1 MQRGVQMNLD
11 LSEEQEML
19 RNSLR
24 SICEAKSAS
33 DVVRRA
39 ENDDDF
45 VMAGVWRELAR
56 NGFLGLRIGAAWGGA
71 GLGMTEAAIAYQEYG
86 RALMPGPHFE
96 SALFAARLID
106 LAGSEE
112 QRSRWLPAIA
122 DGSLVMVPAWRETG
136 GGDALEDVCLTPLLA
151 GGAMRLTGRKSLV
164 AHAGSA
170 DRLLVLVRHPAADD
184 RHILLCLDAGAEGI
198 SLKREGNLAS
208 APIFTVDF
216 DEVEVSTADC
226 LGLEKGVAEAWDRAF
241 IESLIPLAAL
251 AVGGAERVLEMSIA
265 YAKERVQ
272 FDRPIGSF
280 QSIAHYLSDA
290 ATELEAAR
298 VLAWQAAWAMDE
310 GLPIER
316 LAVTAKLFACHAFRR
331 ISAVA
336 IQVHGGFGF
345 TTEADPQLYFRR
357 AKHQQLVH
365 GDTAWLE
372 RRLAEKVVAGDIPT
386 LI

>member
-1 MQRGVQMNLD
+1 MDLD
-11 LSEEQEML
+11 FSEEQEML

-24 SICEAKSAS
+24 SICETEAAS
-33 DVVRRA
+33 GVVRRA
-39 ENDDDF
+39 ETDDAF
-45 VMAGVWRELAR
+45 VMAGVWQELAR
-56 NGFLGLRIGAAWGGA
+56 NGFLGLRVGEQWGGA
-71 GLGMTEAAIAYQEYG
+71 GLGMIEVAIAYHEFG
-86 RALMPGPHFE
+86 RVLMPGPHFE
-96 SALFAARLID
+96 SALFAARLIE
-106 LAGSEE
+106 LAGSDA
-112 QRSRWLPAIA
+112 QRARWLPGVA
-122 DGSLVMVPAWRETG
+122 DGSLVIVPAWREAG
-136 GGDALEDVCLTPLLA
+136 GGDAQSDVGLTPQSD
-151 GGAMRLTGRKSLV
+151 GGSMCLNGRKCLV

-170 DRLLVLVRHPAADD
+170 DRLLVLTRDPAAADS
-184 RHILLCLDAGAEGI
+184 HILLCVDARAEGVD
-198 SLKREGNLAS
+198 LQRESNLAS
-208 APIFTVDF
+208 APLFTVDF
-216 DEVEVSTADC
+216 KGVEVSREDC
-226 LGLEKGVAEAWDRAF
+226 LGLENGVGAQWDRAF
-241 IESLIPLAAL
+241 IESLIPLAAQ

-316 LAVTAKLFACHAFRR
+316 LAVTAKLFACQAFRR

-336 IQVHGGFGF
+336 IQVHGGLGF

-372 RRLAEKVVAGDIPT
+372 KRLAARVVSGDIPV
-386 LI
+386 LN